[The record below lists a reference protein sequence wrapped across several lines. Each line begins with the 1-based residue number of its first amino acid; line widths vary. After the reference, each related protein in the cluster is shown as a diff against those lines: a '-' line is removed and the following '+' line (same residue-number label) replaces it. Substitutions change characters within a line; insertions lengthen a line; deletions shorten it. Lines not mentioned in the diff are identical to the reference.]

1 MRHDGTEVCVAKEEE
16 LLATTTTTLL
26 GEDGNSNDGIINDH
40 DTSKLNSM
48 GIRRWKYQKI
58 LFDACVK
65 VGIVVH
71 LGKRLIKVTS
81 LDREDSSNTT
91 TTTTSEELLLLRRRR
106 RLLPMTK
113 LEFIDKSSITCSLLI
128 GADGLNS
135 TCRRYVTN
143 PTSPTNYPEL
153 ETEFVPAYTGVTCIM
168 GCANVPFIRGI
179 CFPSSATTKCHGCFY
194 PTHVPNNKQEG
205 GNNEKHEKQHEMI
218 FQLYFPS
225 PIEKPDQWRT
235 LTSAEA
241 KVEGHKLATK
251 LRDDGWDE
259 MFLAPLEHDSLTGV
273 LRVGIR
279 NREALATWHVP
290 QPNGPFV
297 GPAVLLGD
305 AAHPPVPYIGQGA
318 MMATEDAGT
327 LALVLKEYCPLLLST
342 TANDAAAMTGGTS
355 RLLDLS
361 GFNKAM
367 DTYEQLRVGR
377 VTGVLGASVQL
388 GKTQQKRADSAL
400 YNMWREI
407 TIKIQVWLHGTLPV
421 MRLGA
426 AFDYRAKVQE
436 ALAEN

>member
-1 MRHDGTEVCVAKEEE
+1 MGTKTQGCDYIYRRWMRHDGTEVCVAKEDE
-16 LLATTTTTLL
+16 LLKTVSGTNSNAADDDTTTTNLHSL
-26 GEDGNSNDGIINDH
+26 
-40 DTSKLNSM
+40 

-58 LFDACVK
+58 LYDACVK

-71 LGKRLIKVTS
+71 LGKRLIKITS
-81 LDREDSSNTT
+81 LDRDGSTT
-91 TTTTSEELLLLRRRR
+91 DDDDELL
-106 RLLPMTK
+106 LLPMTK
-113 LEFIDKSSITCSLLI
+113 LEFIDKSTITCSLLI

-135 TCRRYVTN
+135 TCRRYVSN
-143 PTSPTNYPEL
+143 PLTPTIYPEP
-153 ETEFVPAYTGVTCIM
+153 EEFVPLYTGVTCLM

-194 PTHVPNNKQEG
+194 PTHVPTEQG
-205 GNNEKHEKQHEMI
+205 GDNDDDEKHEMI

-225 PIEKPDQWRT
+225 PIERPDQWRT
-235 LTSAEA
+235 LTPDEA
-241 KVEGHKLATK
+241 KIEGRELATK
-251 LRDDGWDE
+251 LRADGWDE

-290 QPNGPFV
+290 QPNGPVV

-327 LALVLKEYCPLLLST
+327 LALVLKEYCPLVST
-342 TANDAAAMTGGTS
+342 TTTDTTTTY
-355 RLLDLS
+355 RLDLS

-367 DTYEQLRVGR
+367 DTYEQLRVDR
-377 VTGVLGASVQL
+377 VMKVLGSSVEL

-400 YNMWREI
+400 YNLWRELS
-407 TIKIQVWLHGTLPV
+407 IKTQVWLHGTLPV

-426 AFDYRAKVQE
+426 AFDYRAKVTE
-436 ALAEN
+436 ALAV